1 MKNPTRLS
9 RLTLAI
15 ALGLMLLPATG
26 ADSVRVGAYDFSYAS
41 TGDTRARPVQVFDD
55 GRSTFFQFRA
65 GDAVPAIFSHQGGI
79 PQLLVPTQEGPYIR
93 VAELHGRFVLQV
105 GRAQANVVHAGG
117 GRQDA
122 PALNVVTPSG
132 LATPYSGGAVGD
144 GSRLVASLAPI
155 GLGTAID
162 DAVNRNSYA
171 TPRKGDAVT
180 WVDAEPK
187 RSEFSV
193 MFAKGSAVL
202 TAEGRKVIASVAKM
216 DGPQSHVV
224 VIGRDDE
231 SLKEG
236 LDRLRA
242 DTLKAA
248 LVKAGVD
255 PTRLTT
261 RVGVAGTPIAT
272 RWPSTLQVE
281 TERPAPAR
289 TLDPRLATI
298 RANLDALV
306 KAGVLRPD
314 QAQAIAVQHGAK
326 ASAPAAVEPVR
337 AGFTLT
343 ASDKTLQ
350 NTLRRWA
357 QQSNF
362 QLVWDAPAALDAPIL
377 GEASI
382 PGATIQEALE
392 RLLVG
397 LKEKGYALD
406 ATVFSNRVIRL
417 TAAAA
422 GIRPAADAVTPA
434 ATPAS
439 AVPPKAE
446 PKPAQPRS
454 NLAQPAHWQMLQ
466 GDRTVQNM
474 LARWAADAQGT
485 VVWNAGE
492 RVAIVGDA
500 VINSPSLRG
509 AAEQVISQATAAGYR
524 LRLTSTDERTLV
536 VSSY

>member
-1 MKNPTRLS
+1 MNKPLRLS

-15 ALGLMLLPATG
+15 SFGLLLLPATG
-26 ADSVRVGAYDFSYAS
+26 ADTTRVGAYDFSYAA
-41 TGDTRARPVQVFDD
+41 TGDARARPVQVFDD

-65 GDAVPAIFSHQGGI
+65 GDSVPAIFSHQGGI
-79 PQLLVPTQEGPYIR
+79 PHLLVPTQEGPYIK

-105 GRAQANVVHAGG
+105 GRAQANIVHAGG
-117 GRQDA
+117 GREDA
-122 PALNVVTPSG
+122 PPLNVVAPSG
-132 LATPYSGGAVGD
+132 LANPYSGGPVGD

-155 GLGTAID
+155 GLGTAVD
-162 DAVNRNSYA
+162 DAASRNSYA
-171 TPRKGDAVT
+171 TPRKGDAVS

-187 RSEFSV
+187 RTEFSV

-202 TAEGRKVIASVAKM
+202 SPDGRKLIASVAKM
-216 DGPQSHVV
+216 DGPQSRIV
-224 VIGRDDE
+224 VIGRADE

-255 PTRLTT
+255 PSRLTT
-261 RVGVAGTPIAT
+261 HVGVAGKPLGA

-281 TERPAPAR
+281 TERPASAS
-289 TLDPRLATI
+289 TVDSRLATI
-298 RANLDALV
+298 RANLEALV
-306 KAGVLRPD
+306 RAGVLRPD
-314 QAQAIAVQHGAK
+314 QAPAIALQHGGK
-326 ASAPAAVEPVR
+326 PPAPIAPEPI
-337 AGFTLT
+337 AFTLN

-350 NTLRRWA
+350 TTLRRWA

-377 GEASI
+377 GEALI
-382 PGATIQEALE
+382 PGATIQEALQ
-392 RLLVG
+392 RLLIG

-417 TAAAA
+417 TAAP
-422 GIRPAADAVTPA
+422 RPAAEA
-434 ATPAS
+434 ATPAT
-439 AVPPKAE
+439 
-446 PKPAQPRS
+446 PAASSTPH
-454 NLAQPAHWQMLQ
+454 PAHPVERPGQGRTVAQKVRWQMLQ

-474 LARWAADAQGT
+474 MSRWAADAHGT
-485 VVWNAGE
+485 VIWNAGE
-492 RVAIVGDA
+492 RVPIVGDA
-500 VINSPSLRG
+500 VINSGSFRG
-509 AAEQVISQATAAGYR
+509 AAEQVISQAAAAGYR
-524 LRLTSTDERTLV
+524 LRVTSTDDRTLV